1 MREKETKGGGTE
13 ADWTE
18 REDWKNE
25 REDKRERERER
36 ERWDESVHT
45 VKRRVEP
52 PSGAAGKIAS
62 ESLYGLPAALLR
74 NPLACPFF

>member
-1 MREKETKGGGTE
+1 MEGPRPIGLKGRIGRTSEKI
-13 ADWTE
+13 
-18 REDWKNE
+18 NE
-25 REDKRERERER
+25 KQKERER